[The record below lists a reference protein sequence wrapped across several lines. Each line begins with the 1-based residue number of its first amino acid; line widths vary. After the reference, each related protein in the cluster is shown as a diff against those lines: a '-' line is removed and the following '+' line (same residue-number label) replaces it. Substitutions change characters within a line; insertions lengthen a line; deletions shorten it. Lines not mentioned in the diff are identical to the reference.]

1 VRAGGG
7 SRHITSTQV
16 RRNISRR
23 SPRPDPVVQLTV
35 RLDERPPGLPGL
47 CLPSRRTVAANTCID
62 EQV

>member
-1 VRAGGG
+1 VGG
-7 SRHITSTQV
+7 SRHITSPHV

-23 SPRPDPVVQLTV
+23 SPRPDPVVLLTV

-47 CLPSRRTVAANTCID
+47 CLPSRRTVAANTCVD